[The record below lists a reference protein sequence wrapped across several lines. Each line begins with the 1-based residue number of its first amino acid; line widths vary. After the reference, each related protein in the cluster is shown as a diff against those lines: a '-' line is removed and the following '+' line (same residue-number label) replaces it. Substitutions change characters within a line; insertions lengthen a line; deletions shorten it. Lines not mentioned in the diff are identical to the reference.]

1 MGITANDVLYA
12 KQSPQKLAKA
22 LGKNV
27 TANEVFYMEQDPYKV
42 STKLGVKP
50 SQVFYA
56 EAGSSAFVKAVGGS
70 GDEPE
75 PPVTKKITVKAP
87 TITMLGKNTSD
98 LVESPAY
105 AENGV
110 VTGTFKKVTDWTEF
124 NSKTEEQT
132 GYYLPFTVELPE
144 GSTSIQMYSSRL
156 QEWRTIDDSD
166 KTAVVFLGADSITA
180 KAVTVQLKTNDN
192 VTLTLSV
199 ATATFNE

>member
-1 MGITANDVLYA
+1 MSITANDVLYA

-27 TANEVFYMEQDPYKV
+27 TANEVFYMEQDP
-42 STKLGVKP
+42 
-50 SQVFYA
+50 
-56 EAGSSAFVKAVGGS
+56 
-70 GDEPE
+70 
-75 PPVTKKITVKAP
+75 
-87 TITMLGKNTSD
+87 
-98 LVESPAY
+98 
-105 AENGV
+105 
-110 VTGTFKKVTDWTEF
+110 
-124 NSKTEEQT
+124 SKTDEQT
-132 GYYLPFTVELPE
+132 GYYLPFTVELPD

-166 KTAVVFLGADSITA
+166 KTAVVFLGADSTTA

>member
-1 MGITANDVLYA
+1 MSITASDVLYA

-22 LGKNV
+22 LGKDV

-42 STKLGVKP
+42 AAKLGIKP

-56 EAGSSAFVKAVGGS
+56 EAGSSAFVNAVDGG

-75 PPVTKKITVKAP
+75 PEPEKKITVKAP
-87 TITMLGKNTSD
+87 TITLFNKNTSD
-98 LVESPAY
+98 LVESPVY

-110 VTGTFKKVTDWTEF
+110 VTGTFKKVEGWTDF
-124 NSKTEEQT
+124 SSKEDEQN
-132 GYYLPFTVELPE
+132 GYYLPFTVELPS
-144 GSTSIQMYSSRL
+144 GSTSVQMYSSRL
-156 QEWRTIDDSD
+156 QEWRSLDSD
-166 KTAVVFLGADSITA
+166 LTGVVFLGADATTA

>member
-1 MGITANDVLYA
+1 MSITANDVLYA

-42 STKLGVKP
+42 ATKLGVKS

-56 EAGSSAFVKAVGGS
+56 EAGSSAFVKAVDGGS
-70 GDEPE
+70 E

-87 TITMLGKNTSD
+87 TITILGKNTSD
-98 LVESPAY
+98 LVDSPAY

-124 NSKTEEQT
+124 SSKTEEQT

-144 GSTSIQMYSSRL
+144 GSTSIQMYSSHL
-156 QEWRTIDDSD
+156 QEWHTIDDSD
-166 KTAVVFLGADSITA
+166 KTAVVFLGADSTTA
-180 KAVTVQLKTNDN
+180 RAVTVQLKTNDN

>member
-1 MGITANDVLYA
+1 MSITANDVLYA

-42 STKLGVKP
+42 ATKLGVEP

-56 EAGSSAFVKAVGGS
+56 EAGSSAFVKAVDG

-110 VTGTFKKVTDWTEF
+110 VTGTFKKVTGWTEF
-124 NSKTEEQT
+124 SSKTDEQT
-132 GYYLPFTVELPE
+132 GYYLPFTVELPK

-166 KTAVVFLGADSITA
+166 KTAVVFLGADSTTA

>member
-1 MGITANDVLYA
+1 MSITANDVLYA

-42 STKLGVKP
+42 ATKLGVKP

-56 EAGSSAFVKAVGGS
+56 EAGSSAFVKAVDG

-75 PPVTKKITVKAP
+75 SPVTKKITVKAP

-98 LVESPAY
+98 LVDSPAY

-124 NSKTEEQT
+124 SSKTEEQT

-166 KTAVVFLGADSITA
+166 KTAVVFLGADSTTA

>member
-1 MGITANDVLYA
+1 MSITANDVLYA

-42 STKLGVKP
+42 ATKLGVEP

-56 EAGSSAFVKAVGGS
+56 EAGSSAFVKAVDGGS
-70 GDEPE
+70 EPQS
-75 PPVTKKITVKAP
+75 PVTKKIKVKAP

-98 LVESPAY
+98 LVDSPAY

-110 VTGTFKKVTDWTEF
+110 VTGTFKKVTGWTDF
-124 NSKTEEQT
+124 SSKADEQN
-132 GYYLPFTVELPE
+132 GYYLPFTVELPK

-166 KTAVVFLGADSITA
+166 KTAVVFLGADSTTA
-180 KAVTVQLKTNDN
+180 RAVTVQLKTNDN

>member
-1 MGITANDVLYA
+1 MSITASDVLYA

-42 STKLGVKP
+42 ATKLGVKP

-56 EAGSSAFVKAVGGS
+56 EAGSSAFVKQFDG

-75 PPVTKKITVKAP
+75 PPVTKKIKVKAP

-98 LVESPAY
+98 LVDSPAY

-124 NSKTEEQT
+124 SSNTGEQT

-144 GSTSIQMYSSRL
+144 GSASIQMYSSRL

-166 KTAVVFLGADSITA
+166 KTAVVFLGADSTTA

>member
-1 MGITANDVLYA
+1 MSITANDVLYA

-42 STKLGVKP
+42 ATKLGVKP

-56 EAGSSAFVKAVGGS
+56 EAGSSAFVKAVDGGS
-70 GDEPE
+70 E
-75 PPVTKKITVKAP
+75 PPVERKIVVKAP
-87 TITMLGKNTSD
+87 TITLLGKNTSD
-98 LVESPAY
+98 LVESPVY
-105 AENGV
+105 GETGV
-110 VTGTFKKVTDWTEF
+110 VTGTFKKITGWTDF
-124 NSKTEEQT
+124 SSKEDEQN
-132 GYYLPFTVELPE
+132 GYYLPFTVELPD
-144 GSTSIQMYSSRL
+144 GSTSIQMYSPHL

-166 KTAVVFLGADSITA
+166 KTAVVFLGADSTTA
-180 KAVTVQLKTNDN
+180 RAVTVQLKTNDN